1 VQLLKYFML
10 CILFFLGGC
19 REMANRDP
27 LNPLLGEQDM
37 KTLTSIP
44 NNPQVTGRKP
54 KLKEKKTIPP
64 AFLQPVSITVSES
77 QNLKAIFIE
86 LARQAGIDLQ
96 LAPNITSHF
105 VFSAKSQP
113 FINVIED
120 MCELGGLRYKIIN
133 KAVRI
138 EVDTPYAENY
148 NVQFLNLARS
158 SQNRISIATDV
169 FSNMGSNTNPNKAPI
184 DNGSNSSVNVAS
196 TSDFWAELENNLKII
211 LGHSNQAPASTSPSL
226 GPPLLGPAT
235 TTSPSTIAN
244 YSLHKQAGI
253 VSVFGTAKHHKE
265 VESYLKHLRAAA
277 SSQVLI
283 EAKIVEVNLKEEF
296 KSGINWQKIGNH
308 GDWQFNA
315 KFGDLSQNSRFHDPT
330 SPTTNLVSIGGAG
343 TNFSSILQALQ
354 EFGASRTLSSP
365 RLTVMNNQTAIL
377 KVAQNQVYFRINYDK
392 QFSTTIQQQSVNISS
407 DIQTVPIGLVMSVQP
422 SIDPETGE
430 IILFLRPTISRLNQ
444 AVRDPAVDIAY
455 NANINAGTNAS
466 ELIKPHPSLVPVV
479 EVREIDSVLRLKDG
493 EIAILG
499 GLMEIRS
506 TQDNAKLP
514 FLGDVALVKELF
526 NSYTEGDLVIELVIL
541 LKATI
546 LEDAADPDNADRR
559 LLQSY
564 VRDPRPL

>member
-1 VQLLKYFML
+1 
-10 CILFFLGGC
+10 
-19 REMANRDP
+19 MANRDP
-27 LNPLLGEQDM
+27 LNPLLSEQDM
-37 KTLTSIP
+37 KTITSVP
-44 NNPQVTGRKP
+44 SQPPPQKRKSN
-54 KLKEKKTIPP
+54 LKTQKPIPP
-64 AFLQPVSITVSES
+64 EFLQPVSITVSES
-77 QNLKAIFIE
+77 QPLKAVFIE
-86 LARQAGIDLQ
+86 LAKQAGVDLQ
-96 LAPNITSHF
+96 LAPHISSHF

-113 FINVIED
+113 FINVVED

-138 EVDTPYAENY
+138 EVDTPYVENY

-169 FSNMGSNTNPNKAPI
+169 FSNMGSNTNQNKTPI

-196 TSDFWAELENNLKII
+196 TSDFWLELENNLKII
-211 LGHSNQAPASTSPSL
+211 LGHTNTNHTAASPPPAPSL
-226 GPPLLGPAT
+226 GPTFL
-235 TTSPSTIAN
+235 SPSLLQPSTSSTTASN

-253 VSVFGTAKHHKE
+253 VSVFGTAKHHKA

-296 KSGINWQKIGNH
+296 KSGINWQKIGTH

-330 SPTTNLVSIGGAG
+330 SPTTNLVSMGATG

-407 DIQTVPIGLVMSVQP
+407 DIQTVSIGLVMSVQP

-455 NANINAGTNAS
+455 NANISAGTSAS

-526 NSYTEGDLVIELVIL
+526 NSYSEGDLVVELVIL
-541 LKATI
+541 LKASI
-546 LEDAADPDNADRR
+546 LEDAAGPDNADQR

-564 VRDPRPL
+564 IRDPRPL

>member
-1 VQLLKYFML
+1 MQFWKNVIFLFVVLLS
-10 CILFFLGGC
+10 GC
-19 REMANRDP
+19 REMADRQP
-27 LNPLLGEQDM
+27 LTPLMKQKDM
-37 KTLTSIP
+37 KKLTSSEGSLQIQRRKLSLKTDKQIP
-44 NNPQVTGRKP
+44 AV
-54 KLKEKKTIPP
+54 
-64 AFLQPVSITVSES
+64 FLQTVSVTVSENQS
-77 QNLKAIFIE
+77 LKPVFIE
-86 LARQAGIDLQ
+86 LAKQAGIDLQ
-96 LAPNITSHF
+96 LDPQISSHF

-120 MCELGGLRYKIIN
+120 MCSLGNLRYKIIG
-133 KAVRI
+133 KAIRI
-138 EVDTPYAENY
+138 EVDSPYVENY

-169 FSNMGSNTNPNKAPI
+169 FSNMGANTNANKVPI

-196 TSDFWAELENNLKII
+196 TSDFWLELENNLKII
-211 LGHSNQAPASTSPSL
+211 LGHRNSVSMPTPSASL
-226 GPPLLGPAT
+226 GPALPQPPET
-235 TTSPSTIAN
+235 VN

-265 VESYLKHLRAAA
+265 VKNYLKHLRIAA

-296 KSGINWQKIGNH
+296 KSGINWQKIGTH

-330 SPTTNLVSIGGAG
+330 SPTTNLVNIGATG

-392 QFSTTIQQQSVNISS
+392 QFSTAVQQQSVNISS

-422 SIDPETGE
+422 SIDPETNE

-455 NANINAGTNAS
+455 NANIGAGTSAS

-479 EVREIDSVLRLKDG
+479 EVREIDSVLRVKDG

-514 FLGDVALVKELF
+514 FLGDITLVKELF
-526 NSYTEGDLVIELVIL
+526 SSHSEGDLVVELVIL
-541 LKATI
+541 LKASI
-546 LEDAADPDNADRR
+546 LEDAAAPDNADKR
-559 LLQSY
+559 LLQNY
-564 VRDPRPL
+564 IRDPRPL